1 MTTTEPE
8 YMRRICPHCSA
19 CGEHQLV
26 GQTDAGDLV
35 QCANCA
41 RVHRDT
47 PDLVPGKGE
56 PTEAMHR
63 RVLAKPLP
71 APAQPAAGALEAQAI
86 VDRADDE
93 QRMHGDVAVALAD
106 SAARYLAPASSGLAA
121 SEAKRR
127 GNGTPPPMPAVE
139 PGERNDDI
147 SRAQP
152 DDDERA
158 QRWVKHMLGGAF
170 TGDWE
175 DRYAAVRVLAALRE
189 RAEAA
194 ERAAWENL
202 RLLGEREVE
211 RDLERDFNDVKEA
224 ALVRQTNGWIEAERR
239 LADLTKAAREAT
251 ESDSDPAFYALTRVL
266 DRHARE
272 GAQETPLCLRTGSP
286 APQQD
291 TTVSGGLCE
300 CEHCDLVRSRVLRE
314 RPPLTPTVA
323 APEPPD
329 GALTAAHFT
338 QLERRLAARDAE
350 IAEWRRK
357 LDLRSADLQAATDD
371 RDAEIARQREALQVA
386 ANECAKL
393 REQAADAELQA
404 SRDRSV
410 LRSALAAAPEPA
422 RVDESELRKAGAFL
436 LGYTDE
442 HFATLRERG
451 YGALAV
457 DLRALREALAAEPAQ
472 QVAYGDLSHDDL
484 AAIEDVEWSAAS
496 VVAKVFTRAQRG
508 QGRWAEAVVAQHVL
522 QCIRRDRAQPEPR
535 ASVSPHYAWTTPAQ
549 PAGDNSR
556 DVARH
561 LAAAADAVQERALA
575 VEGRCLLHDDVDY
588 DYATRQWLENT
599 ARELRMAERDLRA
612 RAAALRDAGAKEP

>member
-1 MTTTEPE
+1 MINTDPIH
-8 YMRRICPHCSA
+8 MRRVCLS
-19 CGEHQLV
+19 CGPCGHERV
-26 GQTDAGDLV
+26 GAQWR
-35 QCANCA
+35 CENCA
-41 RVHRDT
+41 SLSED
-47 PDLVPGKGE
+47 DESGVPKK
-56 PTEAMHR
+56 TESAEQAHR
-63 RVLAKPLP
+63 RLVAKPLP

-127 GNGTPPPMPAVE
+127 GNGRTPAPMPAVE

-202 RLLGEREVE
+202 RLLGEREAE
-211 RDLERDFNDVKEA
+211 RDEAVAETEQWKRDTADLRAGLLGPAIDAVNA
-224 ALVRQTNGWIEAERR
+224 RWRAAERR
-239 LADLTKAAREAT
+239 LAELTEAARDVA
-251 ESDSDPAFYALTRVL
+251 DDPYEDALLVRKLRAVL

-300 CEHCDLVRSRVLRE
+300 CEHCDLVRSRILRE
-314 RPPLTPTVA
+314 RPPLTPAT

-329 GALTAAHFT
+329 GALTAAQVVEHVRRDMHAGVMSDDEAIDLVERYARE
-338 QLERRLAARDAE
+338 QGMRRLDAQTKAWEAKLTARDAE
-350 IAEWRRK
+350 IA
-357 LDLRSADLQAATDD
+357 
-371 RDAEIARQREALQVA
+371 
-386 ANECAKL
+386 KL
-393 REQAADAELQA
+393 REE
-404 SRDRSV
+404 RDD
-410 LRSALAAAPEPA
+410 LRHALDHSTPPAPPEPA
-422 RVDESELRKAGAFL
+422 RVDESALRRAAQFVH
-436 LGYTDE
+436 GYTEE
-442 HFATLRERG
+442 HMATLRERG
-451 YGALAV
+451 YGLLAA
-457 DLRALREALAAEPAQ
+457 DLRALRAALAAEPPAQ
-472 QVAYGDLSHDDL
+472 ASDAPEGWAKRASSVGETWEHEGGAM
-484 AAIEDVEWSAAS
+484 AWRARDVWSYDSAACRG
-496 VVAKVFTRAQRG
+496 VADPDARVATRDEAMRRALGWRPPAGTPTRA
-508 QGRWAEAVVAQHVL
+508 
-522 QCIRRDRAQPEPR
+522 
-535 ASVSPHYAWTTPAQ
+535 
-549 PAGDNSR
+549 DNSR
-556 DVARH
+556 EVSRH

-612 RAAALRDAGAKEP
+612 RSMALRAGQAGDGGGA